1 MIHHSKK
8 IRQLLEI
15 EHFLVSSW
23 RILSLSLLMI
33 MEVWTTMQKIKM
45 IFNGLPRLEVMV
57 ENGCSC
63 TLLTVLRLR
72 RLMPMLFMWTEKK
85 VTSTMIS
92 NIMFLISSGS
102 IWVET
107 VSINNLKE
115 QCSIG
120 TLALEMAHSL
130 TSQRLPFLHGH
141 MSQLNRCHLIDH
153 FQSCLAIR
161 D

>member
-1 MIHHSKK
+1 
-8 IRQLLEI
+8 
-15 EHFLVSSW
+15 
-23 RILSLSLLMI
+23 
-33 MEVWTTMQKIKM
+33 
-45 IFNGLPRLEVMV
+45 
-57 ENGCSC
+57 
-63 TLLTVLRLR
+63 LLTILRLR
-72 RLMPMLFMWTEKK
+72 RLMPILFMSTEKK

-102 IWVET
+102 IWVEI

-120 TLALEMAHSL
+120 TSTLEMAHSL

-141 MSQLNRCHLIDH
+141 MSQHNKYLLIDH
-153 FQSCLAIR
+153 FQSYLAIR